1 MNQKNDQPS
10 KALWDFR
17 EYMFM
22 DVIPIEEVDDLNGEP
37 ILSILPFWRKN
48 GLVPMLAKNQKVFN
62 VSFAEV
68 IWFRILGTLRE
79 FGYPISKMRMVTDY
93 FFKDA
98 YDNNLPKLNLQKN
111 KQTLQKKQRAGTLTD
126 EDQRILSRIEASMND
141 EAFLQIM
148 KLDVNYLTNLIVD
161 TIESRE
167 DRAILIFYDG
177 TVAEMHGDHVGSHR
191 KLGPEVR
198 HTNPHIYLSIVHFL
212 SEFFDHKEISNLI
225 IPKVL
230 NEDEKRVLHEMKSHN
245 IKELKI
251 IFKEDKPPQ
260 IDVTEHEVITGEKAK
275 DIKKALGLGNY
286 ERIELSTR
294 DEKTLVFKKTKKT

>member
-141 EAFLQIM
+141 EAFLQI
-148 KLDVNYLTNLIVD
+148 
-161 TIESRE
+161 
-167 DRAILIFYDG
+167 
-177 TVAEMHGDHVGSHR
+177 
-191 KLGPEVR
+191 
-198 HTNPHIYLSIVHFL
+198 
-212 SEFFDHKEISNLI
+212 
-225 IPKVL
+225 
-230 NEDEKRVLHEMKSHN
+230 
-245 IKELKI
+245 
-251 IFKEDKPPQ
+251 
-260 IDVTEHEVITGEKAK
+260 
-275 DIKKALGLGNY
+275 
-286 ERIELSTR
+286 
-294 DEKTLVFKKTKKT
+294 